1 MRIWHVQAELSPS
14 ERPAKRVLV
23 VEDEELIRLILAETL
38 VDEGFETVEAATGD
52 EAVVIINGAGVFD
65 LVVTD
70 IQMPGLLD
78 GIAVGQHARLRDAL
92 VPVIYVTGRPESL
105 SGLQSLG
112 PHDALLR
119 KPYGPRD
126 ILAVIAKLLQG

>member
-1 MRIWHVQAELSPS
+1 MQAGLSSS
-14 ERPAKRVLV
+14 ERQAKRILV
-23 VEDEELIRLILAETL
+23 VEDEEIIRLILSETL
-38 VDEGFETVEAATGD
+38 VDEGFETVEAANGD
-52 EAVVIINGAGVFD
+52 DAVEIIDGGGEFD

-92 VPVIYVTGRPESL
+92 IPVVYVTGRPESL

-112 PHDALLR
+112 PHDALVR

-126 ILAVIAKLLQG
+126 ILAVIAKLLPL

>member
-1 MRIWHVQAELSPS
+1 MRIRSVRAELSFLGRS
-14 ERPAKRVLV
+14 AKRVLV
-23 VEDEELIRLILAETL
+23 VEDEEIIRLILAETL
-38 VDEGFETVEAATGD
+38 EDEGYETVEAATGD
-52 EAVVIINGAGVFD
+52 EAIRLIDGCGVFD

-92 VPVIYVTGRPESL
+92 IPVVYVTGRPESL

-112 PHDALLR
+112 PRDALLR

-126 ILAVIAKLLQG
+126 ILAVIARLLPA